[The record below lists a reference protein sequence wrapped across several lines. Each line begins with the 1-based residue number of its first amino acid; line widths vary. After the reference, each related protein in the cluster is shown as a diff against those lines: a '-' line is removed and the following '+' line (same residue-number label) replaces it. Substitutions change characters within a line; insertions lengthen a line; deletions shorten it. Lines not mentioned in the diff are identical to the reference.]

1 MSEHDHAVQLT
12 SVQRE
17 MIDKFVAEE
26 NEAYPWKTDADRN
39 NASPKEVAAFTAAA
53 VQRIIMYVTMV
64 EQT

>member
-1 MSEHDHAVQLT
+1 MSAAGHAVQLT

-26 NEAYPWKTDADRN
+26 IEAQPWKTDADPR
-39 NASPKEVAAFTAAA
+39 AVAAIVAAS
-53 VQRIIMYVTMV
+53 VQRIIMYVTMM